1 MRALIHD
8 HTDFLLHFFQ
18 LAVSAPSA
26 SSSSSSESSAV
37 AIGTG
42 GSQKNAALSPI
53 SVSIVVAMVASGAKG
68 PTLQQIL
75 STINL
80 PSSDTLREFA
90 SQVHAVL
97 LADATSLGGPL
108 LEFAN
113 SVWVQQTLPLNP
125 SFTEVLHSNYGV
137 AVHPADFLNQVT
149 PLFHLSIHC
158 TSNLTEFHVAIEIC
172 CSCLAKSINLSDTK
186 LRNRKH
192 EL

>member
-1 MRALIHD
+1 MDMRALIHD

-18 LAVSAPSA
+18 LAVSAASA
-26 SSSSSSESSAV
+26 SSSSSSSAV
-37 AIGTG
+37 TAIGTG
-42 GSQKNAALSPI
+42 PQKNAALSPI
-53 SVSIVVAMVASGAKG
+53 SVSMLMAMVASGAKG

-108 LEFAN
+108 LEFVN

-125 SFTEVLHSNYGV
+125 SFSEVLHSNYGV
-137 AVHPADFLNQVT
+137 AVHPADFLKQVK
-149 PLFHLSIHC
+149 PCLHLSIHSA
-158 TSNLTEFHVAIEIC
+158 SNLSNST
-172 CSCLAKSINLSDTK
+172 LQ
-186 LRNRKH
+186 
-192 EL
+192 